1 MALIFNQLPLVIIT
15 QSYLVKKVDAILDDL
30 EWTML
35 MLVLTQPADLWAT
48 QFDFDLAAVLLVPC
62 ESQVKT

>member
-15 QSYLVKKVDAILDDL
+15 QSYLVKKVDAILDDP

-48 QFDFDLAAVLLVPC
+48 QFDFDL
-62 ESQVKT
+62 